1 MFTRTPK
8 CNYFYT
14 CANMRFCYIKCVC
27 GCTQLHIHTY
37 VFIDVDAYQC
47 VQIDLT
53 HCNAFLHLLHM
64 LLNFQA
70 NVFTSFSF
78 GSTVF
83 CLVFAVITVTWQT
96 NTQQPSKV
104 KNTNIFE
111 AYEQL
116 DIFDNSTRILVIE
129 TKL

>member
-1 MFTRTPK
+1 
-8 CNYFYT
+8 
-14 CANMRFCYIKCVC
+14 
-27 GCTQLHIHTY
+27 
-37 VFIDVDAYQC
+37 
-47 VQIDLT
+47 
-53 HCNAFLHLLHM
+53 M